1 MMPIKYPPVGNGQC
15 IYCNVPE
22 ELSRLDEEH
31 IIAKY
36 LGGKGTLDEASCAAC
51 SAITSAFEGHCSTD
65 FFESLR
71 AERGLRGRRRK
82 KWTHLP
88 ILEECPPEI
97 NDPPAP
103 RKLAKFETPVPTKD
117 YPTIFVLPIFEEP
130 GLLLGKEPSREYQ
143 NVRLSVFQV
152 SDRDER
158 VKRLQESGL
167 KGVKIYQE
175 MRIYQFVRMLAKI
188 AHAFAMAEYGAR
200 VFEPLLLPIILSND
214 PFGPYLVG
222 GTRGPPVSADR
233 GMHRVHTELWDRPDG
248 CFILARIRL
257 FGDLSPIIPIYTA
270 VVGRLPE
277 RKLRRPLDLT

>member
-1 MMPIKYPPVGNGQC
+1 MLTAYPSVGSGEC
-15 IYCNVPE
+15 IYCNVPA
-22 ELSRLDEEH
+22 ELRRLDEEH
-31 IIAKY
+31 IIAKAI
-36 LGGKGTLDEASCAAC
+36 GGKSILPEASCGDC
-51 SAITSAFEGHCSTD
+51 SAITAAFEGHCCTD
-65 FFESLR
+65 FFETLR

-88 ILEECPPEI
+88 ILEEFPPQI

-103 RKLAKFETPVPTKD
+103 RKLAKFETLVPAKD
-117 YPTIFVLPIFEEP
+117 YPTTFVLPIFEEP

-152 SDRDER
+152 SDNDER

-188 AHAFAMAEYGAR
+188 SHAFAMAEYGAR

-222 GTRGPPVSADR
+222 GTPGLPVSADR
-233 GMHRVHTELWDRPDG
+233 GMHCVHTELWDRPEG

-257 FGDLSPIIPIYTA
+257 FGDWSRIIPVYTA

-277 RKLRRPLDLT
+277 RKLRRPPDLT